1 VRKCSQLVPV
11 GSCRIP
17 AFGTWNC
24 WGPWAWQS
32 KRRAAGLPLEAS
44 CFKLSCVLW
53 FSTVAEAGQKNLLC
67 MLNGKDRR
75 WEERT
80 QVDVQNCF
88 GWFLMS
94 LRRYSL
100 PCYVGERNG
109 GENKAGRS
117 WVLCG
122 TKESDQRCK
131 TAQSCCRQFVHV

>member
-1 VRKCSQLVPV
+1 MAHGIAEVLELGRARGVQGTLRGFMLQAELCALVLNGC
-11 GSCRIP
+11 GSWP
-17 AFGTWNC
+17 KE
-24 WGPWAWQS
+24 P
-32 KRRAAGLPLEAS
+32 
-44 CFKLSCVLW
+44 
-53 FSTVAEAGQKNLLC
+53 TVYVEWRGQKVRGTNSS
-67 MLNGKDRR
+67 G
-75 WEERT
+75 
-80 QVDVQNCF
+80 
-88 GWFLMS
+88 S